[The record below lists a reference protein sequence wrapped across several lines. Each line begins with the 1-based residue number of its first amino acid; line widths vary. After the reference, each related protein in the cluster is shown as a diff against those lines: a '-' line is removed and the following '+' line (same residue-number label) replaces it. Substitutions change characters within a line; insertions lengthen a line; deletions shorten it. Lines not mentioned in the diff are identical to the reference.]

1 MTTKT
6 TTNKTYSYCRI
17 STPKQSMQR
26 QINNVK
32 DYCPDAIIYEEE
44 YTGRKVEG
52 RKEFQKLL
60 KRVKSG
66 DTIIFDSVSRMS
78 RNSEEGVNIYMDLF
92 DKGVNL
98 IFLNEMHIN
107 TDTYRKQI
115 EQANIP
121 ATDNTIVN
129 MILEGVVNALKEL
142 AKEQIRIAFNQAQKE
157 VDDLSSRTSK
167 GIEAKRKLAEKEN
180 REFKIGREA
189 GAKVTTKKSIA
200 AKKEIQRLSKDF
212 NGTNKDTEVIEIL
225 KINRNTYYKYKKEL
239 VQELQAQQYQ
249 D

>member
-1 MTTKT
+1 MTI
-6 TTNKTYSYCRI
+6 YGYARI
-17 STPKQSMQR
+17 STKKQSLQR
-26 QINNVK
+26 QINNIEA
-32 DYCPDAIIYEEE
+32 YNENAIIYEEE
-44 YTGRKVEG
+44 FTGRKVEG

-60 KRVKSG
+60 KKVKAN

-78 RNSEEGVNIYMDLF
+78 RNAEEGIKLYMDLF
-92 DKGVNL
+92 DRGVNL

-121 ATDNTIVN
+121 TTDNTIVN

-142 AKEQIRIAFNQAQKE
+142 AKEQIKIAFEQSQKE
-157 VDDLSSRTSK
+157 VDDLSIRTSK
-167 GIEAKRKLAEKEN
+167 GIEAKRKEAKKN
-180 REFKIGREA
+180 NKEFKIGREA
-189 GAKVTTKKSIA
+189 GAKVTTKKSIE

-212 NGTNKDTEVIEIL
+212 NGSNKDKEVIEIL

-239 VQELQAQQYQ
+239 VQELQQKEYEQQYQ
-249 D
+249 G